1 VRLYLDDD
9 AVDSLLVRLLRRAGH
24 DVELPA
30 DVGLVG
36 HSDPVHL
43 QRAIRTNRAL
53 LSGNHDDFEELHD
66 LIRAASGVHS
76 GIVIIRYDN
85 DTRRDLTQK
94 GIVVAVA
101 NLLAASIAVE
111 NEFIIL
117 NDWR

>member
-1 VRLYLDDD
+1 MRLYLDDD
-9 AVDSLLVRLLRRAGH
+9 TVDALLIRLLERAGH
-24 DVELPA
+24 DVELPR

-36 HSDPVHL
+36 RSDPVHL
-43 QRAIRTNRAL
+43 QRAISAGRSL

-66 LIRAASGVHS
+66 LIRAAGGAHP
-76 GIVIIRYDN
+76 GILIVRYDN

-94 GIVVAVA
+94 GIVLAIA
-101 NLLAASIAVE
+101 NLLAANVPIE